1 MPKDAPSCIREL
13 QNSGWYTELI
23 GKTHWSNHR
32 ESSDLRRNREL
43 LECLGF
49 NKTNEIAGPKA
60 LQHIKCEL
68 TDLWEKNG
76 LMEAYK
82 LDLERRYKS
91 MHRNQAWKV
100 KPSIL
105 PNELYP
111 DLWLAQKGEEALINM
126 PQDQPWLLWI
136 SFVGPHEPF
145 DTPNAWNITRSIEI
159 PQAAKLAPWIEKLS
173 DETCLKRTY
182 NKWNKLLNAKE
193 INELRRDY
201 ANHLCL
207 LDDQIERLLK
217 ALSKRKDSKNTAIAI
232 TSDHGE
238 MLGDHGMLY
247 KGTFLEPSIR
257 VPFIYRPA
265 TNDEVEQD
273 WISNPIGLTDAFRKM
288 VNVHKNNDSSKTLA
302 EKIRSNPYVC
312 VEFDNELLIIRKG
325 KKLCFNKKGEPLW
338 ATQIKRD
345 PQEQKNLISIKN
357 DFLSTN
363 NSWRK
368 ILKIGQ
374 KEVERRKSKDWLWR
388 DCKLQMN

>member
-1 MPKDAPSCIREL
+1 
-13 QNSGWYTELI
+13 
-23 GKTHWSNHR
+23 
-32 ESSDLRRNREL
+32 
-43 LECLGF
+43 
-49 NKTNEIAGPKA
+49 
-60 LQHIKCEL
+60 
-68 TDLWEKNG
+68 
-76 LMEAYK
+76 
-82 LDLERRYKS
+82 
-91 MHRNQAWKV
+91 
-100 KPSIL
+100 
-105 PNELYP
+105 
-111 DLWLAQKGEEALINM
+111 
-126 PQDQPWLLWI
+126 
-136 SFVGPHEPF
+136 
-145 DTPNAWNITRSIEI
+145 
-159 PQAAKLAPWIEKLS
+159 
-173 DETCLKRTY
+173 
-182 NKWNKLLNAKE
+182 
-193 INELRRDY
+193 
-201 ANHLCL
+201 
-207 LDDQIERLLK
+207 
-217 ALSKRKDSKNTAIAI
+217 
-232 TSDHGE
+232 
-238 MLGDHGMLY
+238 